1 MQDIRVSKECR
12 LFVSVESA
20 SNIVCYAAKGLVQ
33 DDMKRGALEYH
44 LKTRYDQI
52 KNSFNF
58 IPDEVVSCWRFAN
71 IDKTPIMDE
80 KYQAFVNFLRGK
92 KAEKS
97 VSLREY
103 SFRKENKLDEKTPID
118 ESSFKNWCRIQRRC
132 GQTKRTDGC
141 RRI

>member
-1 MQDIRVSKECR
+1 
-12 LFVSVESA
+12 
-20 SNIVCYAAKGLVQ
+20 
-33 DDMKRGALEYH
+33 MKRGALEYH

-71 IDKTPIMDE
+71 IDKTSNHGRKVPGFC
-80 KYQAFVNFLRGK
+80 QFLRGK

-103 SFRKENKLDEKTPID
+103 SFRKENKLDGVKRHRLTK
-118 ESSFKNWCRIQRRC
+118 SSFKNWCRIQ
-132 GQTKRTDGC
+132 GLG
-141 RRI
+141 

>member
-92 KAEKS
+92 KAENPSRYANTRSGKRTS
-97 VSLREY
+97 
-103 SFRKENKLDEKTPID
+103 
-118 ESSFKNWCRIQRRC
+118 W
-132 GQTKRTDGC
+132 TKRHRLTKARSRTGAGFRTQDYSTIHSKEM
-141 RRI
+141 RSD